1 MSAGGFDFITIG
13 HTNTATG
20 QREHEM
26 QMPRFGL
33 GVWQMSEGGECKTA
47 VQHAISSGYRLID
60 TARSYANETETG
72 QAILESG
79 VPRDDLIVVTK
90 LRRPHATSYEA
101 ALEHCRSSLDMLGL
115 DSIDLYLVHAQPE
128 DIEARAEVWRGMEE
142 CLSRGWTRS
151 IGVSNYG
158 AHHLDDM
165 RAYATILP
173 AVNQV
178 ELHPWNQRPA
188 LRAATEAIGAKVMAY
203 SPLARGHKVGCN
215 ELAKIAKSL
224 DCTPAQAAIKWVY
237 DTGAITIPKSS
248 NPGRIEENLASLNVD
263 LSGTE
268 SAFNQLE
275 EAYVSGW
282 NPTAEP

>member
-1 MSAGGFDFITIG
+1 MSAVGFDVITIG

-20 QREHEM
+20 QREHEV

-60 TARSYANETETG
+60 TARSYSNETETG
-72 QAILESG
+72 QAIRESG
-79 VPRDDLIVVTK
+79 VPRDDLFVVTK

-115 DSIDLYLVHAQPE
+115 DCIDLYLVHAPPE
-128 DIEARAEVWRGMEE
+128 DIEARAGVWRGMEE

-203 SPLARGHKVGCN
+203 SPLARGHKVGCEN
-215 ELAKIAKSL
+215 LAKIAKSL

-248 NPGRIEENLASLNVD
+248 NPSRIDENLASLNVN

-268 SAFNQLE
+268 SAFNLLE
-275 EAYVSGW
+275 EAHVSGW

>member
-13 HTNTATG
+13 HTNTVTG
-20 QREHEM
+20 QREHEV

-47 VQHAISSGYRLID
+47 VQHAISLGYRLID

-72 QAILESG
+72 QAIRESG
-79 VPRDDLIVVTK
+79 VPRDDLFVVTK
-90 LRRPHATSYEA
+90 LRHPHATSYEA

-115 DSIDLYLVHAQPE
+115 DSIDLYLVHAPPE

-142 CLSRGWTRS
+142 CLARGWTRS

-203 SPLARGHKVGCN
+203 SPLARGHKVECVN
-215 ELAKIAKSL
+215 LAKIAKSL
-224 DCTPAQAAIKWVY
+224 GCTPAQAAIKWVY

-248 NPGRIEENLASLNVD
+248 NPGRIDENFASLNVN

>member
-1 MSAGGFDFITIG
+1 MSACGFDVITIG

-20 QREHEM
+20 QREHEV

-72 QAILESG
+72 QAIRESG
-79 VPRDDLIVVTK
+79 VPRDDLFVVTK

-115 DSIDLYLVHAQPE
+115 DCIDLYLVHAPPE
-128 DIEARAEVWRGMEE
+128 DIEARAWVWRGMEE

-165 RAYATILP
+165 RAYATFLP

-203 SPLARGHKVGCN
+203 SPLARGHKVGCEN
-215 ELAKIAKSL
+215 LSKIAKSL

-248 NPGRIEENLASLNVD
+248 NPGRIDENLASLNVN
-263 LSGTE
+263 LNGTE

>member
-1 MSAGGFDFITIG
+1 MCIRD
-13 HTNTATG
+13 
-20 QREHEM
+20 R
-26 QMPRFGL
+26 
-33 GVWQMSEGGECKTA
+33 SEGGECKTA

-72 QAILESG
+72 QAIRDSG
-79 VPRDDLIVVTK
+79 VPRHDLFVVTK
-90 LRRPHATSYEA
+90 LRRPHATGYEA

-115 DSIDLYLVHAQPE
+115 DSIDLYLVHAPPE

-142 CLSRGWTRS
+142 CLARGWTRS

-188 LRAATEAIGAKVMAY
+188 LLAATEAIGAKVMAY
-203 SPLARGHKVGCN
+203 SPLARGHKVGCDG
-215 ELAKIAKSL
+215 LAKIAKSL

-248 NPGRIEENLASLNVD
+248 NPGRIDENLASLNVN

-275 EAYVSGW
+275 DAYVSGW

>member
-1 MSAGGFDFITIG
+1 MSAGGVDFITIG

-20 QREHEM
+20 QREHEVR
-26 QMPRFGL
+26 MPRFGI

-47 VQHAISSGYRLID
+47 IQHAISSGYRLID

-72 QAILESG
+72 QAIRESG
-79 VPRDDLIVVTK
+79 VPRDDLFVVTK

-115 DSIDLYLVHAQPE
+115 DSIDLYLVHAPPE
-128 DIEARAEVWRGMEE
+128 DIQARAGVWRGMEE

-203 SPLARGHKVGCN
+203 SPLARGHKVGCDS
-215 ELAKIAKSL
+215 LAKIAKSL

-248 NPGRIEENLASLNVD
+248 NPGRIDENLASLNVD

>member
-20 QREHEM
+20 QREHEV
-26 QMPRFGL
+26 QIPRFGL
-33 GVWQMSEGGECKTA
+33 GVWQMSEGGECNTA
-47 VQHAISSGYRLID
+47 VRHAISSGYRLIY
-60 TARSYANETETG
+60 TARSYENETETG
-72 QAILESG
+72 QAIRESG
-79 VPRDDLIVVTK
+79 VSRDDLFVVTK

-101 ALEHCRSSLDMLGL
+101 ALQHCRSSLDMLGL
-115 DSIDLYLVHAQPE
+115 DCIDLYLVHAPPE

-142 CLSRGWTRS
+142 CLARGWTRS

-178 ELHPWNQRPA
+178 ELHPWNQRLA
-188 LRAATEAIGAKVMAY
+188 LRAATEAIGANVMAY
-203 SPLARGHKVGCN
+203 SPLARGHKVGCEN
-215 ELAKIAKSL
+215 LAKIAKSL

-248 NPGRIEENLASLNVD
+248 NPSRIDENLASLNVN

-268 SAFNQLE
+268 SAFNLLE

>member
-1 MSAGGFDFITIG
+1 
-13 HTNTATG
+13 
-20 QREHEM
+20 
-26 QMPRFGL
+26 
-33 GVWQMSEGGECKTA
+33 MSEGGECKTA

-60 TARSYANETETG
+60 TARSYANEIETG
-72 QAILESG
+72 QAIRESG
-79 VPRDDLIVVTK
+79 VPRDNLFVVTK
-90 LRRPHATSYEA
+90 LRRPHATSFEA
-101 ALEHCRSSLDMLGL
+101 ALEHCRSSLDKLGL
-115 DSIDLYLVHAQPE
+115 DSIDLYLVHAPPV
-128 DIEARAEVWRGMEE
+128 DIEARSDVWRGMEE
-142 CLSRGWTRS
+142 CLARGWTKS

-203 SPLARGHKVGCN
+203 SPLARGHKVGCEN
-215 ELAKIAKSL
+215 LSKIAKSL

-248 NPGRIEENLASLNVD
+248 NPARIEENLASLDIELV
-263 LSGTE
+263 GTE
-268 SAFNQLE
+268 AAFAQME

>member
-1 MSAGGFDFITIG
+1 MSDGGFDFITIG

-20 QREHEM
+20 QREHEV

-47 VQHAISSGYRLID
+47 VQYAISSGYRLID

-72 QAILESG
+72 QAIRDSG
-79 VPRDDLIVVTK
+79 VPRDDLFVVTK

-115 DSIDLYLVHAQPE
+115 DSIDLYLVHAPPE

-142 CLSRGWTRS
+142 CLARGWTRS

-188 LRAATEAIGAKVMAY
+188 LQAATEAIGAKVMAY
-203 SPLARGHKVGCN
+203 SPLARGHKVGCDG
-215 ELAKIAKSL
+215 LGKIAKSL
-224 DCTPAQAAIKWVY
+224 DCTPSQAAIKWVY

-248 NPGRIEENLASLNVD
+248 NPGRIDENLASLNVN

-275 EAYVSGW
+275 EAYVSGG

>member
-1 MSAGGFDFITIG
+1 MSAGGFDVITIG

-20 QREHEM
+20 QREHEV

-72 QAILESG
+72 QAIRESG
-79 VPRDDLIVVTK
+79 VPRDDLFVVTK

-115 DSIDLYLVHAQPE
+115 DCIDLYLVHAPPE
-128 DIEARAEVWRGMEE
+128 DIEARAGVWRGMEE

-203 SPLARGHKVGCN
+203 SPLARGHKVGC
-215 ELAKIAKSL
+215 ETLAKIAKSL

-248 NPGRIEENLASLNVD
+248 NPRRIDENLASLNVN

-268 SAFNQLE
+268 SAFNLLE

>member
-20 QREHEM
+20 QREYEV

-79 VPRDDLIVVTK
+79 VPRNDLFVVTK

-115 DSIDLYLVHAQPE
+115 DCIDLYLVHAPPE
-128 DIEARAEVWRGMEE
+128 DIEARAGVWRGMEE
-142 CLSRGWTRS
+142 CLARGWTRS
-151 IGVSNYG
+151 IGVSN
-158 AHHLDDM
+158 
-165 RAYATILP
+165 
-173 AVNQV
+173 
-178 ELHPWNQRPA
+178 
-188 LRAATEAIGAKVMAY
+188 
-203 SPLARGHKVGCN
+203 
-215 ELAKIAKSL
+215 
-224 DCTPAQAAIKWVY
+224 
-237 DTGAITIPKSS
+237 
-248 NPGRIEENLASLNVD
+248 
-263 LSGTE
+263 
-268 SAFNQLE
+268 
-275 EAYVSGW
+275 
-282 NPTAEP
+282 

>member
-1 MSAGGFDFITIG
+1 MSAGGFDVITIG

-20 QREHEM
+20 QREHEV

-72 QAILESG
+72 QAIRESG
-79 VPRDDLIVVTK
+79 VPRDDLFVVTK

-115 DSIDLYLVHAQPE
+115 DCIDLYLVHAPPE
-128 DIEARAEVWRGMEE
+128 DIGARAGVWRGMEE
-142 CLSRGWTRS
+142 CLARGWTRS

-203 SPLARGHKVGCN
+203 SPLARGHKVGCDS
-215 ELAKIAKSL
+215 LAKIAKSL

-248 NPGRIEENLASLNVD
+248 NPGRIDENLASLNVD

>member
-1 MSAGGFDFITIG
+1 MDPPQFETITIG
-13 HTNTATG
+13 HTNVETG
-20 QREHEM
+20 QREHEIE
-26 QMPRFGL
+26 MPRFGL

-47 VQHAISSGYRLID
+47 VQHAIQSGYRLID

-72 QAILESG
+72 QAIRESG
-79 VPRDDLIVVTK
+79 ISRDEIFVVTK

-115 DSIDLYLVHAQPE
+115 DKLDLYLVHAPPE
-128 DIEARAEVWRGMEE
+128 DIEARAGVWQGMEE
-142 CLSRGWTRS
+142 CLARGWTRA

-178 ELHPWNQRPA
+178 ELHPWNQRPSLQA
-188 LRAATEAIGAKVMAY
+188 ATRAAGAHVMAY
-203 SPLARGHKVGCN
+203 SPLARGHKVGCSS
-215 ELAKIAKSL
+215 LATIAESIG
-224 DCTPAQAAIKWVY
+224 CTPAQAAIKWVY

-248 NPGRIEENLASLNVD
+248 NSARIEENLASLEID

-268 SAFNQLE
+268 SAFANME

>member
-20 QREHEM
+20 QSEHEV

-72 QAILESG
+72 QAIRESG
-79 VPRDDLIVVTK
+79 VPHDDLFVVTK

-115 DSIDLYLVHAQPE
+115 DSIDLYLVHAPPE

-165 RAYATILP
+165 RAYATVLP
-173 AVNQV
+173 SVNQV

-203 SPLARGHKVGCN
+203 SPLARGHKVGC
-215 ELAKIAKSL
+215 EKLEKIAKSL

-248 NPGRIEENLASLNVD
+248 NPSRIDENLASLNVN

-268 SAFNQLE
+268 SAFNLLE

>member
-1 MSAGGFDFITIG
+1 MPAPFETVSIG
-13 HTNTATG
+13 HTNVATG
-20 QREHEM
+20 EREHEIE
-26 QMPRFGL
+26 MPRFGL
-33 GVWQMSEGGECKTA
+33 GVWQMSEGGECRTA
-47 VQHAISSGYRLID
+47 VQHAIQSGYRLID

-72 QAILESG
+72 AAIRESG
-79 VPRDDLIVVTK
+79 IPRDEIFVVTK

-115 DSIDLYLVHAQPE
+115 EQLDLYLVHAPPE
-128 DIEARAEVWRGMEE
+128 DIDARPGVWKGMEE
-142 CLSRGWTRS
+142 CLARGWTRA

-188 LRAATEAIGAKVMAY
+188 LRAATKASGARVMAY
-203 SPLARGHKVGCN
+203 SPLARGQKVNCGS
-215 ELAKIAKSL
+215 LAAIAESVG
-224 DCTPAQAAIKWVY
+224 CTPAQAAIKWVY

-248 NPGRIEENLASLNVD
+248 NPGRIEENLASLDID
-263 LSGTE
+263 LTGTE
-268 SAFNQLE
+268 DSFNVME

-282 NPTAEP
+282 NPTAEA

>member
-1 MSAGGFDFITIG
+1 MSASGFDFNTIG
-13 HTNTATG
+13 HTNTSTG
-20 QREHEM
+20 RREHEV

-72 QAILESG
+72 QAIRESG
-79 VPRDDLIVVTK
+79 VPRDDLFVVTK

-115 DSIDLYLVHAQPE
+115 DCIDLYLVHAPPE

-142 CLSRGWTRS
+142 CLARGWTRS

-165 RAYATILP
+165 RAYATVLP
-173 AVNQV
+173 SVNQV

-203 SPLARGHKVGCN
+203 SPLARGHKVGC
-215 ELAKIAKSL
+215 EKLAKIAKSL

-248 NPGRIEENLASLNVD
+248 NPSRIDENLASLNVN

-268 SAFNQLE
+268 SAFNLLE

>member
-20 QREHEM
+20 QREHEV

-72 QAILESG
+72 QAIRDSE
-79 VPRDDLIVVTK
+79 VPRDDLFVVTK
-90 LRRPHATSYEA
+90 LRRPHATGYEA

-115 DSIDLYLVHAQPE
+115 DSIDLYLVHAPPE
-128 DIEARAEVWRGMEE
+128 DIEARAEVWKGMEE
-142 CLSRGWTRS
+142 CLSLGWTKS

-178 ELHPWNQRPA
+178 ELHSWNQRLA
-188 LRAATEAIGAKVMAY
+188 LRAATEAIGAEVMAY

-215 ELAKIAKSL
+215 KLAKIAKSL
-224 DCTPAQAAIKWVY
+224 NCTPAQAAIKWVY

-268 SAFNQLE
+268 SAFNQFE

>member
-1 MSAGGFDFITIG
+1 MSAPFETVSIG
-13 HTNTATG
+13 HTNVSTG
-20 QREHEM
+20 EREHEIE
-26 QMPRFGL
+26 MPRFGL
-33 GVWQMSEGGECKTA
+33 GVWQMSEGGQCKTA
-47 VQHAISSGYRLID
+47 VQHAIQSGYRLID

-72 QAILESG
+72 VAIRESG
-79 VPRDDLIVVTK
+79 IPRDEIFVVTK

-101 ALEHCRSSLDMLGL
+101 VLEHCRSSLDMLGL
-115 DSIDLYLVHAQPE
+115 EQLDLYLVHAPPE
-128 DIEARAEVWRGMEE
+128 DIDARPGVWKGME
-142 CLSRGWTRS
+142 CLARGWTRA

-188 LRAATEAIGAKVMAY
+188 LRAATQASGARVMAY
-203 SPLARGHKVGCN
+203 SPLARGQKVGCDS
-215 ELAKIAKSL
+215 LAAIAESVG
-224 DCTPAQAAIKWVY
+224 CTPAQAAIKWVY

-248 NPGRIEENLASLNVD
+248 NSGRIEENFASLNID
-263 LSGTE
+263 LTGTE
-268 SAFNQLE
+268 DSFNAME
-275 EAYVSGW
+275 EAHVSGW

>member
-1 MSAGGFDFITIG
+1 MSAGGFDVITIG

-20 QREHEM
+20 QREHEV
-26 QMPRFGL
+26 QVPRFGL

-47 VQHAISSGYRLID
+47 VQHALSSGYRLID

-72 QAILESG
+72 QAIRESG
-79 VPRDDLIVVTK
+79 VLRDDLFVVTK

-115 DSIDLYLVHAQPE
+115 DCIDHLVHAPPE
-128 DIEARAEVWRGMEE
+128 DIEARAGVWRGMEE
-142 CLSRGWTRS
+142 CLARGWARS

-203 SPLARGHKVGCN
+203 SPLARGHKVGCEN
-215 ELAKIAKSL
+215 LAKIAKSL

-248 NPGRIEENLASLNVD
+248 NPSRIDENLASLHVD
-263 LSGTE
+263 ISGTE

>member
-1 MSAGGFDFITIG
+1 MSAGGFDFISIG

-20 QREHEM
+20 QREHEV

-72 QAILESG
+72 QAIRDSG
-79 VPRDDLIVVTK
+79 VPRDDLFVVTK

-101 ALEHCRSSLDMLGL
+101 TLEHCRSSLDMLGL
-115 DSIDLYLVHAQPE
+115 DSIDLYLVHAPPE
-128 DIEARAEVWRGMEE
+128 DIAARAEVWRGMEE
-142 CLSRGWTRS
+142 CLTRGWTRS

-188 LRAATEAIGAKVMAY
+188 LQAATEAIGAKVMAY
-203 SPLARGHKVGCN
+203 SPLARGHKDG
-215 ELAKIAKSL
+215 
-224 DCTPAQAAIKWVY
+224 
-237 DTGAITIPKSS
+237 
-248 NPGRIEENLASLNVD
+248 
-263 LSGTE
+263 
-268 SAFNQLE
+268 
-275 EAYVSGW
+275 
-282 NPTAEP
+282 

>member
-1 MSAGGFDFITIG
+1 MSAGGFDVITIG

-20 QREHEM
+20 QREHEV

-72 QAILESG
+72 QAIRESG
-79 VPRDDLIVVTK
+79 VPRDDLFVVTK

-115 DSIDLYLVHAQPE
+115 DCIDLYLVHAPPE
-128 DIEARAEVWRGMEE
+128 DIEARAGVWRGMEE

-203 SPLARGHKVGCN
+203 SPLARGHKVGC
-215 ELAKIAKSL
+215 ETLAKIAKSL

-248 NPGRIEENLASLNVD
+248 NPSRIDENLASLNVN

-268 SAFNQLE
+268 SAFNLLE

>member
-1 MSAGGFDFITIG
+1 MAPPQFETITIG
-13 HTNTATG
+13 HTSVETG
-20 QREHEM
+20 QREHQIE
-26 QMPRFGL
+26 MPRFGL

-47 VQHAISSGYRLID
+47 VQHAISTGYRLID

-72 QAILESG
+72 EAIRESG
-79 VPRDDLIVVTK
+79 VPRDELFVVTK

-101 ALEHCRSSLDMLGL
+101 ALENCRSSLDLLGL
-115 DSIDLYLVHAQPE
+115 DQLDLYLVHAPPE
-128 DIEARAEVWRGMEE
+128 DIEARAGVWRGMEE
-142 CLSRGWTRS
+142 CLARGWTRA

-188 LRAATEAIGAKVMAY
+188 LRAATAATGAHLMAY
-203 SPLARGHKVGCN
+203 SPLARGQKVGCSS
-215 ELAKIAKSL
+215 LARIAESIG
-224 DCTPAQAAIKWVY
+224 CTPAQAAIKWVY

-248 NPGRIEENLASLNVD
+248 NPERIEENLASLDID
-263 LSGTE
+263 LTGTE
-268 SAFNQLE
+268 AAFAQME

>member
-1 MSAGGFDFITIG
+1 MSAGGFDVITIG

-20 QREHEM
+20 QREHEV

-72 QAILESG
+72 QAIRESR
-79 VPRDDLIVVTK
+79 VPRDDLFVVTK

-115 DSIDLYLVHAQPE
+115 DSIDLYLVHAPPE
-128 DIEARAEVWRGMEE
+128 DIEARAGVWRGMEE
-142 CLSRGWTRS
+142 CLARGWTRS

-203 SPLARGHKVGCN
+203 SPLARGHKVGCDN
-215 ELAKIAKSL
+215 LAKIAKSL

-248 NPGRIEENLASLNVD
+248 NPGRIDENLASLNVD
-263 LSGTE
+263 ISGTE

>member
-1 MSAGGFDFITIG
+1 MSAGGFDVITIG

-20 QREHEM
+20 QREYEV

-72 QAILESG
+72 QAIRESG
-79 VPRDDLIVVTK
+79 VPRDNLFVVTK

-101 ALEHCRSSLDMLGL
+101 VLEHCRSSRDMLGL
-115 DSIDLYLVHAQPE
+115 DCIDLYLVHAPPE
-128 DIEARAEVWRGMEE
+128 DIEARAGVWRGMEE
-142 CLSRGWTRS
+142 CLARGWTRS

-173 AVNQV
+173 SVNQV

-188 LRAATEAIGAKVMAY
+188 LRAATEAMGAKVMAY
-203 SPLARGHKVGCN
+203 SPLARGHKVGCEN
-215 ELAKIAKSL
+215 LSKIAKSL

-248 NPGRIEENLASLNVD
+248 NPGRIDENLASLNVN
-263 LSGTE
+263 LNGTE

>member
-20 QREHEM
+20 QSEHEV

-72 QAILESG
+72 QAIRESG
-79 VPRDDLIVVTK
+79 VPHDDLFVVTK

-115 DSIDLYLVHAQPE
+115 DSIDLYLVHAPPE

-173 AVNQV
+173 SVNQV

-203 SPLARGHKVGCN
+203 SPLARGHKVGC
-215 ELAKIAKSL
+215 EKLEKIAKSL

-248 NPGRIEENLASLNVD
+248 NPSRIDENLASLNVN

-268 SAFNQLE
+268 SAFNLLE

>member
-13 HTNTATG
+13 HINTDTG
-20 QREHEM
+20 QREHEV
-26 QMPRFGL
+26 QIPRFGL

-72 QAILESG
+72 QAIRESG
-79 VPRDDLIVVTK
+79 VPRDDLFVVTK
-90 LRRPHATSYEA
+90 LRRPHATRYEA

-115 DSIDLYLVHAQPE
+115 ASIDLYLVHAPPE
-128 DIEARAEVWRGMEE
+128 DLEARAEVWRGMEE
-142 CLSRGWTRS
+142 CLSLGWTRS

-178 ELHPWNQRPA
+178 ELHP
-188 LRAATEAIGAKVMAY
+188 
-203 SPLARGHKVGCN
+203 
-215 ELAKIAKSL
+215 
-224 DCTPAQAAIKWVY
+224 
-237 DTGAITIPKSS
+237 
-248 NPGRIEENLASLNVD
+248 
-263 LSGTE
+263 
-268 SAFNQLE
+268 
-275 EAYVSGW
+275 
-282 NPTAEP
+282 

>member
-1 MSAGGFDFITIG
+1 MSAGGFDVITIG

-20 QREHEM
+20 QREHEV

-60 TARSYANETETG
+60 TARSYAHETETG
-72 QAILESG
+72 QAIRESG
-79 VPRDDLIVVTK
+79 VPRDDLFVVTK
-90 LRRPHATSYEA
+90 LRRPHETSYEA

-115 DSIDLYLVHAQPE
+115 DSIDLYLVHAPPE

-173 AVNQV
+173 SVNQV

-203 SPLARGHKVGCN
+203 SPLARGHKVGCEN
-215 ELAKIAKSL
+215 LVKIAKSL

-237 DTGAITIPKSS
+237 DTGAIAIPKSS
-248 NPGRIEENLASLNVD
+248 NPSRIDENLASLNVN

-268 SAFNQLE
+268 SAFNLLE